1 MAIEE
6 IGTGVYDFD
15 IKAGATLTR
24 FININL
30 PKINPDDPTEVL
42 RPYPLI
48 GYVGRAQLRKNAAAT
63 VAFSFTVTVLADGLV
78 RIVMTDEET
87 AVIPCGNLI
96 TDLKSRYQWALEL
109 EAPTGEVLRP
119 LEGIVRISPEIVK

>member
-15 IKAGATLTR
+15 INAGATFTR
-24 FININL
+24 FINVNL
-30 PKINPDDPTEVL
+30 PKTNPDDPTEAL
-42 RPYPLI
+42 KPFPLI

-63 VAFSFTVTVLADGLV
+63 VAFNFTVTILADGL
-78 RIVMTDEET
+78 ISMVMTDEET
-87 AVIPCGNLI
+87 AVIPCGRLI

-109 EAPTGEVLRP
+109 EAPTGEVIRL
-119 LEGIVRISPEIVK
+119 LEGVVRISPEIVK